1 MKNWILLFSLFFA
14 GGLMNPTTAQLD
26 RSKDAFPVIN
36 EGLNFRCIGPFRG
49 GRSAAVTGVEGEPL
63 LFYMGVTGGG
73 VWRTKNGGSTWE
85 NLSDGY
91 FGGSIGAVAVSPS
104 HHNVIYVGGGEVTVR
119 GNVSPGTG
127 MYKSSDGG
135 RSWVSIGLK
144 KSQHIPRVRIHPTNP
159 DIVYAAVLGDLF
171 KDSEERGVYKST
183 DGGTTWERILFANK
197 RSGAV
202 DLIMDPVDPEILY
215 ASTWN
220 VRRSPHDFSSGGA
233 GSVLW
238 KSTDGGKTW
247 ASLMENEGMPKG
259 DMGII
264 GVTVSP
270 ADPDRLW
277 AIIENE
283 KGGVFRSDDGGKKW
297 ALVNSDRSLR
307 QRAWYYSRIYAD
319 TKDVDKV
326 YVMNVAY
333 HVSSDGGKTF
343 KSNRAPHGDHHDL
356 WVAPENPERMIIADD
371 GGAQV
376 TYDAGKTWSTYMN
389 QPTAQF
395 YRVTTD
401 DDFPYRIYGAQQDNS
416 AIRIDSRSEGRNITE
431 ENWESTAGGESAHLA
446 PDPNDNDIV
455 YGGSYGGFLS
465 RYNHHTDMTRAIN
478 VWPENT
484 LGDGVDA
491 MKYRFQWNFP
501 VFFSPHDQN
510 KLYTCSQFLHTST
523 NGGESW
529 EVISPDLSRNDPD
542 KLVSSGGPITKD
554 NTGVEYYATI
564 FAAEES
570 PYEKDLIWCGS
581 DDGLIHVSR
590 DGGKEWQNVTPK
602 ELPEWTLI
610 NSIEVD
616 PFQKGGLYV
625 AATRY
630 KLGDYQPYL
639 YHTIDYGKSWR
650 LMTTGI
656 AKTHFTRVI
665 RADRSVKGLLYC
677 GTEFGMYIST
687 DNGAKWMPFQLNLP
701 QVPITDMALKDNDLI
716 LATQG
721 RSFWVLDDLN
731 ILWDEVGAAT
741 AKETVRLFSVH
752 PTAGY
757 GGGGKTS
764 ETAGTNH
771 PAGVQLYFN
780 LPETSK
786 EAELKFMDAQ
796 GELIRTFS
804 TKAKEKSDKLKIKK
818 GMNVFNWDTR
828 YEKADEFEGLLMWFG
843 TTEGPTAPPG
853 SYIARLVTEND
864 SAETTITIL
873 ADPRME
879 GTLEDRQAQFDF
891 LLEIRNKVDETH
903 DAIRHMRM
911 VKKQIKDLSSRLDTS
926 VYTAVIEEGKR
937 LDSLMLDIE
946 KVLYQTKLKS
956 NQDMLNYPIRLNNKL
971 AHAASLAS
979 IGIYRPTDQMIGV
992 KDNLTIKI
1000 NAELEKWYAI
1010 RDQELK
1016 KYNAVIRES
1025 EVDLIGVGEE

>member
-1 MKNWILLFSLFFA
+1 
-14 GGLMNPTTAQLD
+14 MNPTTAQLD

-326 YVMNVAY
+326 YVMNVDY

>member
-1 MKNWILLFSLFFA
+1 
-14 GGLMNPTTAQLD
+14 
-26 RSKDAFPVIN
+26 
-36 EGLNFRCIGPFRG
+36 
-49 GRSAAVTGVEGEPL
+49 
-63 LFYMGVTGGG
+63 
-73 VWRTKNGGSTWE
+73 
-85 NLSDGY
+85 
-91 FGGSIGAVAVSPS
+91 
-104 HHNVIYVGGGEVTVR
+104 
-119 GNVSPGTG
+119 
-127 MYKSSDGG
+127 
-135 RSWVSIGLK
+135 
-144 KSQHIPRVRIHPTNP
+144 
-159 DIVYAAVLGDLF
+159 
-171 KDSEERGVYKST
+171 
-183 DGGTTWERILFANK
+183 
-197 RSGAV
+197 
-202 DLIMDPVDPEILY
+202 
-215 ASTWN
+215 
-220 VRRSPHDFSSGGA
+220 
-233 GSVLW
+233 
-238 KSTDGGKTW
+238 
-247 ASLMENEGMPKG
+247 
-259 DMGII
+259 
-264 GVTVSP
+264 
-270 ADPDRLW
+270 
-277 AIIENE
+277 
-283 KGGVFRSDDGGKKW
+283 
-297 ALVNSDRSLR
+297 
-307 QRAWYYSRIYAD
+307 
-319 TKDVDKV
+319 
-326 YVMNVAY
+326 
-333 HVSSDGGKTF
+333 
-343 KSNRAPHGDHHDL
+343 
-356 WVAPENPERMIIADD
+356 
-371 GGAQV
+371 
-376 TYDAGKTWSTYMN
+376 
-389 QPTAQF
+389 
-395 YRVTTD
+395 
-401 DDFPYRIYGAQQDNS
+401 
-416 AIRIDSRSEGRNITE
+416 
-431 ENWESTAGGESAHLA
+431 
-446 PDPNDNDIV
+446 
-455 YGGSYGGFLS
+455 
-465 RYNHHTDMTRAIN
+465 
-478 VWPENT
+478 
-484 LGDGVDA
+484 
-491 MKYRFQWNFP
+491 
-501 VFFSPHDQN
+501 
-510 KLYTCSQFLHTST
+510 
-523 NGGESW
+523 W
-529 EVISPDLSRNDPD
+529 EVISPDLSRNDPG

-677 GTEFGMYIST
+677 GTEFGMYISK

-716 LATQG
+716 VATQG

-741 AKETVRLFSVH
+741 TKETMRLFSIH
-752 PTAGY
+752 PTVGY
-757 GGGGKTS
+757 GGGSKAS
-764 ETAGTNH
+764 ETEGTNH

-786 EAELKFMDAQ
+786 EVELKFMDAQ

-804 TKAKEKSDKLKIKK
+804 TKAKEKSDKLEINK

-853 SYIARLVTEND
+853 SYSARLVTEND
-864 SAETTITIL
+864 SAETTIAIL
-873 ADPRME
+873 LDPRME
-879 GTLEDRQAQFDF
+879 GSLEDRQAQFDF

-911 VKKQIKDLSSRLDTS
+911 VKKQIKDLSSRLDTA
-926 VYTAVIEEGKR
+926 VYAAVIDEGKR

-971 AHAASLAS
+971 AHTASLAS

-992 KDNLTIKI
+992 KDDLTIKI
-1000 NAELEKWYAI
+1000 NVELEKWYAI
-1010 RDQELK
+1010 RDQELR

-1025 EVDLIGVGEE
+1025 EVDVIGVGEE